1 MRATFIA
8 VSLSALALGGCSYS
22 TPKQNHL
29 GLVAAPQGVVV
40 DSKSASNP
48 APIASTTRQSW
59 KRTGMQKQA
68 ELKSIERD
76 APYSSLK

>member
-8 VSLSALALGGCSYS
+8 VSLVALVLGGCSLS
-22 TPKQNHL
+22 APKQNHL

-40 DSKSASNP
+40 DSKSASDP

-59 KRTGMQKQA
+59 VRSGLQKQA

-76 APYSSLK
+76 APYSSFE